1 MIRLSPKAS
10 KICVIKE
17 DMPNV
22 SKIQMGSYQDDPG
35 ATLSCS
41 LASTQMDTVTSH
53 VLSRP

>member
-10 KICVIKE
+10 KIYVIKE

-22 SKIQMGSYQDDPG
+22 SKIQMGSYQDDP
-35 ATLSCS
+35 AAKLSCS

-53 VLSRP
+53 GLSRP